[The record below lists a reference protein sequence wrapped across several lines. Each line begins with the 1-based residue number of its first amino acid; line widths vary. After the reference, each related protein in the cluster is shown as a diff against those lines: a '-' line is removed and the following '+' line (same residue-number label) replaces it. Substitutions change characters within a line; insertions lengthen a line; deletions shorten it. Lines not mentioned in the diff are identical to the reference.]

1 MIATIRTNSE
11 NPDFRQ
17 LVQRLD
23 QELAMRDGTDHSFY
37 ARFNKID
44 LIQNAIVAYEGDTP
58 VGCGAIKAFSTEAM
72 EVKRMYVLPQ
82 RRGMGTASKILTA
95 LEEWARELGYQKTV
109 LETGRRQ
116 PEAIALY
123 KNRGYSITPNY
134 GQYIGVDNSVCFE
147 KLV

>member
-1 MIATIRTNSE
+1 MIATIRTNSD

-37 ARFNKID
+37 AQFNKID

-72 EVKRMYVLPQ
+72 EVKRMYVL
-82 RRGMGTASKILTA
+82 
-95 LEEWARELGYQKTV
+95 
-109 LETGRRQ
+109 
-116 PEAIALY
+116 IA
-123 KNRGYSITPNY
+123 
-134 GQYIGVDNSVCFE
+134 
-147 KLV
+147 